1 MTAQETEHDEITLS
15 QNQAYVTVDIHNQTG
30 GGDQQPNEPESMPHQ
45 VGEQQQTDEPAYEQ
59 IAP

>member
-15 QNQAYVTVDIHNQTG
+15 QNQAYVMVDIHKQTG
-30 GGDQQPNEPESMPHQ
+30 GGDQPYEPESMPHQ
-45 VGEQQQTDEPAYEQ
+45 VGGGQQQTDEPAYEQ